1 MTVLIAENITSRRVL
16 MQGLPARGQQK
27 GEFRAD
33 PRSIPAALLSWEEE
47 LGSGACKRQI
57 EGRECEV

>member
-1 MTVLIAENITSRRVL
+1 
-16 MQGLPARGQQK
+16 MQGRPARGQQK